1 MIDWVTIVPLIK
13 KQIADFSGI
22 DPYLVRWVDQPSGPL
37 NGASPV
43 IYLRIKD
50 VREVG
55 DDEERY
61 DTSNVAAGT
70 ANNDQLTTI
79 VGQRS
84 FTLSIRC
91 ESFTADVT
99 NPLSGANII
108 GTIKSRFSRTSA
120 QAERSGVYNV
130 TDWLNTMF
138 FAFVADGVPVNV
150 YNCDLKCVTVD
161 LDDDLSVDAGAWIG
175 ETVGASTSILDVDGI
190 ATLTQESID
199 VIAK

>member
-1 MIDWVTIVPLIK
+1 MIDWVRIAPLIK
-13 KQIADFSGI
+13 KQVAEFSGI

-50 VREVG
+50 VREIG

-61 DTSNVAAGT
+61 DTTNVAAGT
-70 ANNDQLTTI
+70 ANNDQLVLV
-79 VGQRS
+79 VGQRG

-108 GTIKSRFSRTSA
+108 CAIKSRFSRTSA
-120 QAERSGVYNV
+120 QLERSGVYNV

-138 FAFVADGVPVNV
+138 FAYIADGVPTNV
-150 YNCDLKCVTVD
+150 YVADLKCVTVD
-161 LDDDLSVDAGAWIG
+161 VDEDLSTDAGAWIG
-175 ETVGASTSILDVDGI
+175 ETQSSAAPLSDVDSNPT
-190 ATLTQESID
+190 ATQPSMD